1 MPIDNNINN
10 RNIDLSED
18 EILSWG
24 QGILQTLL
32 IDRTTGHN
40 IYWATDDYVS
50 KGEGYSFYDEITV
63 EKITGKNARTIQPR
77 ILKTSKNQRNRSRN
91 MAEVFTPSWICNAQ
105 NNLIDEAW
113 FGRKDVFNRVE
124 YTINSH
130 TWIPT
135 EGKIAPF
142 PEGKTWKDYVTANRM
157 EIACGEAPY
166 LCSRF
171 DATTGEFFSDLNM
184 RIGLFDRKLRLVSEN
199 ANEEVSDKT
208 AGWRRWAMKGCQATY
223 GFEFQG
229 DNLLLAREAML
240 WSYREYY
247 KDRWGRYPIAPALKK
262 IAEII
267 SWNLWQMDGITYGLP
282 GYEPKED
289 VEFPDENL
297 LPEYRFCRVMEW
309 TANYTPTGKPIIFK
323 NIIKR

>member
-1 MPIDNNINN
+1 MPNEKINIK
-10 RNIDLSED
+10 NIDLSED

-32 IDRTTGHN
+32 VDRTTGRN
-40 IYWATDDYVS
+40 IYWATNDYEF
-50 KGEGYSFYDEITV
+50 KGEGYSFFDEITI

-77 ILKTSKNQRNRSRN
+77 ILKTSKSQRNRSRN

-113 FGRKDVFNRVE
+113 FGRKEVFNRVE
-124 YTINSH
+124 DSAVTH
-130 TWIPT
+130 KWIPT
-135 EGKIAPF
+135 EGKITSF
-142 PEGKTWKDYVTANRM
+142 PEGKSWKDYVTANRM
-157 EIACGEAPY
+157 EITCGEAPY

-199 ANEEVSDKT
+199 ANEEISDKT

-229 DNLLLAREAML
+229 DNLLLAREAVL
-240 WSYREYY
+240 WTYREYY
-247 KDRWGRYPIAPALKK
+247 KDRWGRYPIATALKK

-289 VEFPDENL
+289 AEHPDINI
-297 LPEYRFCRVMEW
+297 LPEYRLCRVMEW
-309 TANYTPTGKPIIFK
+309 TADFTPTGKPTIFK
-323 NIIKR
+323 NLIKR

>member
-1 MPIDNNINN
+1 MSVDKDDI
-10 RNIDLSED
+10 RSIDLSED

-32 IDRTTGHN
+32 VDRTTGRN
-40 IYWATDDYVS
+40 IYWATDDYKS
-50 KGEGYSFYDEITV
+50 KGEGYSFYDEITI
-63 EKITGKNARTIQPR
+63 EKITGKNAKTIQPR
-77 ILKTSKNQRNRSRN
+77 IMKTSKNQRHRSRN
-91 MAEVFTPSWICNAQ
+91 RAEVFTPSWLCNAQ

-113 FGRKDVFNRVE
+113 FGRKDVFNRVGE
-124 YTINSH
+124 NPDSH
-130 TWIPT
+130 EWFPT
-135 EGKIAPF
+135 TGNIESF

-171 DATTGEFFSDLNM
+171 DATTGIFFKDLKT
-184 RIGLFDRKLRLVSEN
+184 RIGLLDRKLRLVTEN

-208 AGWRRWAMKGCQATY
+208 AGWRRWAMKAYQATY

-229 DNLLLAREAML
+229 DNLLLAREALL

-267 SWNLWQMDGITYGLP
+267 SWNIWQMDGITYGLP
-282 GYEPKED
+282 GYKPMELNNDSKE
-289 VEFPDENL
+289 EI
-297 LPEYRFCRVMEW
+297 LPEQQFCRVMEW
-309 TANYTPTGKPIIFK
+309 TANFTPTGRPTIFK
-323 NIIKR
+323 NLIKR

>member
-1 MPIDNNINN
+1 MSVDKDDI
-10 RNIDLSED
+10 RSIDLSED

-32 IDRTTGHN
+32 VDRTTGRN
-40 IYWATDDYVS
+40 IYWATDDYES
-50 KGEGYSFYDEITV
+50 KGEGYSFYDEITI
-63 EKITGKNARTIQPR
+63 EKITGKNAKTIQPR
-77 ILKTSKNQRNRSRN
+77 IMKTSKNQRHRSRN
-91 MAEVFTPSWICNAQ
+91 RAEVFTPSWLCNAQ

-113 FGRKDVFNRVE
+113 FGRKDVFNRVGE
-124 YTINSH
+124 NPDSH
-130 TWIPT
+130 EGFPT
-135 EGKIAPF
+135 TGNIEPF

-171 DATTGEFFSDLNM
+171 DATTGIFFKDLKT
-184 RIGLFDRKLRLVSEN
+184 RIGLLDRKLRLVTEN

-208 AGWRRWAMKGCQATY
+208 AGWRRWAMKAYQATY

-229 DNLLLAREAML
+229 DNLLLAREALL

-267 SWNLWQMDGITYGLP
+267 SWNIWQMDGITYGLP
-282 GYEPKED
+282 GYKPMELNNDSKE
-289 VEFPDENL
+289 EI
-297 LPEYRFCRVMEW
+297 LPEQQFCRVMEW
-309 TANYTPTGKPIIFK
+309 TANFTPTGRPTIFK
-323 NIIKR
+323 NLIKR